1 MQSYVKSYAKKMQFK
16 VSVNSSSYKDGIA
29 VRGYFYCSPK
39 SCLKEYSKP
48 KSKEDCQCM
57 FNLNLNKNAAT
68 GKYNFSKP
76 ELRHSH
82 ALTPINILIDGKE
95 FVKLES
101 NLTDPEV
108 TCIQNLA
115 LCCFSIPLLET
126 NLERIFPGR
135 AFDKTLLSRMRDKA
149 LDNEL
154 GKDRHNLPSLAKESE
169 RIWREGGSFQ
179 IVMDDKSTGIKSIH
193 IQKKSWRDNAV
204 QYAADG
210 PKMVDGS
217 HQYSRY
223 KVIAIPWMGID
234 GLGF

>member
-1 MQSYVKSYAKKMQFK
+1 MPVPPRPLPAQDEFSSANTFNSNLQFDTFDQMQSYVKLYAKKMHFK

-57 FNLNLNKNAAT
+57 FNLNFNKTAAT

-101 NLTDPEV
+101 DLTDPEV

-115 LCCFSIPLLET
+115 LCYFSIPMLET

-135 AFDKTLLSRMRDKA
+135 AFDKTLLY
-149 LDNEL
+149 
-154 GKDRHNLPSLAKESE
+154 LA
-169 RIWREGGSFQ
+169 
-179 IVMDDKSTGIKSIH
+179 
-193 IQKKSWRDNAV
+193 
-204 QYAADG
+204 
-210 PKMVDGS
+210 
-217 HQYSRY
+217 
-223 KVIAIPWMGID
+223 
-234 GLGF
+234 